1 MGPHPVVSCRNCDDE
16 LDGCRSENIVDETC
30 QPDTIACMVEVFF
43 APNSTKFFNFRAGC
57 SPRDS
62 CPEGYELLMC
72 TGFID
77 GIKTCRQC
85 CFENNCHDP
94 TPGSGL
100 RVSVMKKLMLETNIQ
115 TSDIDRHLQRETDLA
130 FGRGA
135 TTATPKMEAPS
146 KVSPETSQG
155 APEPRIV
162 GDAKLTNSD
171 YPKDEPAKVEVANNY
186 AGVTKDPGDSSD
198 RDSKVSV
205 GILILNIV
213 LAMVPPVPGVEFEVF
228 KANPYLYDLYEKGY
242 FEIFEN
248 AMDSDSVPDD
258 EKIAVTFYLAQH
270 TNFLSNTG
278 FSVESLKDV
287 LKSLNA
293 THAANCGGWI
303 TSTVNTLFSA
313 AQNNDT
319 FGVSDVLTN
328 SLVEANMLEGSE
340 EYPIMV
346 DVNLADLRGV
356 TPLHVASANLSYD
369 VVKLL
374 LSYGA
379 NTNALTVDGISCLSF
394 CVCTYVDRHPV
405 QIGSDS
411 HLIELNR
418 DEITT
423 EKWFRAEIS
432 WLLGS
437 DNDIHEEIL
446 EVEEKHNPEE
456 ENYTETGFMSLLRD
470 FCRPGYSLATIASTF
485 NKYMSPNEFL
495 DALIKEKVPKFARQ
509 TKLRKI
515 GGQHRKCL
523 VTKATQIDPEDLK
536 YLRKSIRVSR
546 RLETVLTLLQ
556 YGADPNASSVPM
568 TPLIAASR
576 PADLELTRLLLHF
589 GADPNVRIQARP
601 DTAAEVSRSFYGNV
615 RELGVI
621 GLTPLHFAVLT
632 PGEVGVELTR
642 MLLDFGADPNARA
655 EPDDSFL
662 PRSQACDKVSR
673 SAAHSSPGEG
683 SERFPSRWCR
693 SSSRYPPHL
702 VRFGEV
708 FVKSSEV
715 DGGRTAL
722 HLACARN
729 YDLKHS
735 AAIVE
740 LLMDRGGDPNLLCNG
755 HSPLSV
761 AIASGNDKI
770 VELLVSYQLTNLTMR
785 LTKGLGSA
793 LCVVFNPMYEN
804 SRNLQ
809 CRLTLLS
816 HLIRRCPNGLVNH
829 RIAIPPDNT
838 EGGSVVDYAFQ
849 VYSSVGPSLL
859 ERPFAPVN
867 STDHQVF
874 SRDEC
879 VENAPSGKNDH
890 PARHYG
896 FYENRF
902 YMRMDEMERLQAE
915 NFPFTGNY
923 SLI

>member
-1 MGPHPVVSCRNCDDE
+1 NKQDTDCKNVETTLETSKLHLCTEVKRT
-16 LDGCRSENIVDETC
+16 LLYKIVAFPSDETFAGTHLGSVRHGFGIWNTSFGSFAGTFWEDA
-30 QPDTIACMVEVFF
+30 QDGFGITVSSFSPDKLYMGFF
-43 APNSTKFFNFRAGC
+43 RENARFGIGISLQDTHK
-57 SPRDS
+57 
-62 CPEGYELLMC
+62 
-72 TGFID
+72 ID
-77 GIKTCRQC
+77 
-85 CFENNCHDP
+85 
-94 TPGSGL
+94 
-100 RVSVMKKLMLETNIQ
+100 
-115 TSDIDRHLQRETDLA
+115 
-130 FGRGA
+130 
-135 TTATPKMEAPS
+135 
-146 KVSPETSQG
+146 
-155 APEPRIV
+155 
-162 GDAKLTNSD
+162 
-171 YPKDEPAKVEVANNY
+171 
-186 AGVTKDPGDSSD
+186 
-198 RDSKVSV
+198 V
-205 GILILNIV
+205 GIWNMNRLVELP
-213 LAMVPPVPGVEFEVF
+213 LALTDEMNLYESSIFNKYFQRRLCLPPIKKICSFELKSHENLTVPPVPGVEFEVF

-601 DTAAEVSRSFYGNV
+601 DTAAEMRYTDFKGNV

-662 PRSQACDKVSR
+662 PRSQACDK
-673 SAAHSSPGEG
+673 
-683 SERFPSRWCR
+683 
-693 SSSRYPPHL
+693 
-702 VRFGEV
+702 FGEV

-838 EGGSVVDYAFQ
+838 EGSVVDYAFQ

-867 STDHQVF
+867 STDHQVAKE
-874 SRDEC
+874 RDATLVFLARKLRESVFASDC
-879 VENAPSGKNDH
+879 WNHNKAGCEFGFCFHCGRSVGVSITPCRRCQSVSFCSNACRRTGWKDWHGKQCLEIIGQFKIT
-890 PARHYG
+890 AC
-896 FYENRF
+896 
-902 YMRMDEMERLQAE
+902 L
-915 NFPFTGNY
+915 
-923 SLI
+923 SLAFFV